1 MANFYNR
8 FVDTVE
14 RWPDHVA
21 VEMQRQSGALE
32 RYTYAE
38 LRQMAASI
46 ARWLS
51 ESGFASGSRC
61 AILAA
66 NGPRWVACY
75 LGTIA
80 AGMTAVPFD
89 TAFSAS
95 QVSKLLDNSESSLL
109 FADGRHLETAIA
121 AIGDRKIRLILI
133 DNPGSSIGNRQST
146 IGNAVRLDDILASSP
161 GAFRPVEAAP
171 DNVAAILYTSGTT
184 SDPKGVMLTHANF
197 AAESEGVFRLIHVSS
212 TDALL
217 GVLPLFHALAQM
229 ANLLLPVAA
238 GARVVFLESLN
249 TQELLRALRE
259 RDITIFAC
267 VPQFFYLIHERI
279 AKEAGAHGRLA
290 QSVFR
295 WLLKFGALSRIVGLN
310 LGKLVFK
317 RVHEMLGPKM
327 RYLVSGGSKLDAAVA
342 RDFHAM
348 GFDLI
353 QGYGLTETA
362 GAAIATPPNDNVL
375 GSIGKPLHVAEVK
388 LRDPKPTED
397 GVGPAVGEILIRGP
411 LVMKGYY
418 NRPDATAEVI
428 DGEGWLH
435 TGDLASLD
443 SRGHIFITGR
453 EKEIIVLSSGKN
465 IYPEEIEAHYLK
477 SPFIKELC
485 VLGIESRPDEPFAER
500 LHAAVVPNFEV
511 LRERK
516 IVNAREIIRFDIE
529 TLSQSLPAT
538 KRLLSFDIWQQDL
551 PRTTTRKIKR
561 FEVEKIVRERQASRE
576 VEGEEVGRTLTDDD
590 RRWLA
595 EPDVAKAISVL
606 QEHLKELSRPIHPH
620 DNLELDLGL
629 DSMERVE
636 LLVAVEQ
643 AIGVSVPDDVVSQV
657 YTVRELID
665 AIRNSQ
671 SRSSQATI
679 VNRQSS
685 MPWGSVLNTDPDD
698 PDVLSVARP
707 HPIAEHWWYLFG
719 RMVQI
724 FARDAFSLK
733 IIGLEKLP
741 RQGAYIICPNHQSF
755 LDPVMLVASLPYD
768 VLRNVFYVGT
778 SEIFGSGILRHL
790 ARSLKLIPV
799 DPDANLVPAMRAGAF
814 GLRHGKILVLYP
826 EGERSIDGS
835 PKVFKK
841 GAAILATHLRVPIV
855 PVAMEGFFEAWPRGK
870 GFQKFTRLTIEF
882 GDPIPP
888 PQHATN
894 PEAAYDDL
902 NSELKG
908 RVMDMWI
915 QLHHGRRSSAD
926 AAPSI
931 SSLAP

>member
-1 MANFYNR
+1 MANFYQR
-8 FVDTVE
+8 FLETVE
-14 RWPDHVA
+14 RWPKHVA
-21 VEMQRQSGALE
+21 VEMQRHSGELE
-32 RYTYAE
+32 SHTYAE
-38 LRQMAASI
+38 LRHLTESVGG
-46 ARWLS
+46 WLQS
-51 ESGFASGSRC
+51 SGTANGSRC

-66 NGPRWVACY
+66 NGPRWIASY

-80 AGMTAVPFD
+80 AGMVAVPFD
-89 TAFSAS
+89 TAFNAA
-95 QVSKLLDNSESSLL
+95 QVAKLLDNSESSLL
-109 FADGRHLETAIA
+109 FADARHVETAIA
-121 AIGDRKIRLILI
+121 AIGSRPIGLVLMEDAPCSVTPAATLDQMVAAARKTFQVI
-133 DNPGSSIGNRQST
+133 D
-146 IGNAVRLDDILASSP
+146 V
-161 GAFRPVEAAP
+161 P
-171 DNVAAILYTSGTT
+171 DNDVAAILYTSGTT

-197 AAESEGVFRLIHVSS
+197 AAESEGVFRLVKVGPN
-212 TDALL
+212 DALL

-229 ANLLLPVAA
+229 ANLLLPMAA

-259 RDITIFAC
+259 RNITLFAC

-295 WLLKFGALSRIVGLN
+295 WMLRLGAFSRHFGLN
-310 LGKLVFK
+310 LGKLLFK
-317 RVHEMLGPKM
+317 RIHEMLGPRM

-348 GFDLI
+348 GFNLL

-362 GAAIATPPNDNVL
+362 GAAIATPPADNVL
-375 GSIGKPLHVAEVK
+375 GSIGKPLHIAEVK
-388 LRDPKPTED
+388 LRDPKPSED
-397 GVGPAVGEILIRGP
+397 RAGPAIGEILIRGP

-418 NRPDATAEVI
+418 KRPDATAEVI
-428 DGEGWLH
+428 DSDGWLH
-435 TGDLASLD
+435 TGDLAYAE
-443 SRGHIFITGR
+443 RGHIFISGR
-453 EKEIIVLSSGKN
+453 EKEVIVLSSGKN
-465 IYPEEIEAHYLK
+465 VYPEEIEAHYLK

-485 VLGIESRPDEPFAER
+485 VLGIESRPGEPFAER

-516 IVNAREIIRFDIE
+516 IVNAREVIRFDIE

-538 KRLLSFDIWQQDL
+538 KRLLSFDIWQEDL

-561 FEVEKIVRERQASRE
+561 FEVEKVVRERQNSRE
-576 VEGEEVGRTLTDDD
+576 GNGDESGRSLSDEE

-595 EPDVAKAISVL
+595 EPEVARAVAVL
-606 QEHLKELSRPIHPH
+606 QSTLRDLNRPVHPR

-636 LLVAVEQ
+636 LLVAIEQ
-643 AIGVSVPDDVVSQV
+643 AIGASVPDEVVSQV

-665 AIRNSQ
+665 GVRNHVGTEGK
-671 SRSSQATI
+671 RREATAW
-679 VNRQSS
+679 Q
-685 MPWGSVLNTDPDD
+685 SVLNTDPTDA
-698 PDVLSVARP
+698 DVLSVART

-719 RMVQI
+719 RIVQI

-733 IIGLEKLP
+733 VIGLENLP
-741 RQGAYIICPNHQSF
+741 RKGPYIICPNHQSF
-755 LDPVMLVASLPYD
+755 LDPVMLVATLPYD
-768 VLRNVFYVGT
+768 VVRNVFYVGT
-778 SEIFGSGILRHL
+778 SEIFGSGILRRL

-855 PVAMEGFFEAWPRGK
+855 PVAMEGFYEAWPRGT

-888 PQHATN
+888 PQNVSN

-902 NSELKG
+902 NAELKG

-915 QLHHGRRSSAD
+915 QLHHGRRTAAE

-931 SSLAP
+931 ASLTM